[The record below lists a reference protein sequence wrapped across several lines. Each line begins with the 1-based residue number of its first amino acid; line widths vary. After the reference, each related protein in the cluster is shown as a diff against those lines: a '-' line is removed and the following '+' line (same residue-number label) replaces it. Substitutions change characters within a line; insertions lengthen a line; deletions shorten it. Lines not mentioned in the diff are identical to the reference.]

1 MDRADSNQ
9 LRKRAWWLLILGVL
23 FPGTAQVLG
32 GNRKL
37 GRFAL
42 RFSLVNLIVLLLLTL
57 IFFVNKS
64 WLVGLATVP
73 WLTTLLGWYLWFFAA
88 LFALVVLDAL
98 RLSQLGRIQ
107 DRSRWYLL
115 GAFLAVGIFGT
126 SSIAYAGNIATASAS
141 AIGSIFNQGGS
152 TQPVDGR
159 YNILVMG
166 SDAGSDRFGVR
177 PDSISVFS
185 VSATTGKVAVI
196 GIPRGLEKVPFSA
209 DSPLWKV
216 YPNGWNCLNECLINA
231 IYKNV
236 MDNHQDLYPDA
247 KQQGS
252 AAGVEATKEAVE
264 GVTGLKITSYVMVE
278 MHAVTKLVDALGGVT
293 IDVKQRLP
301 IGGQADDGSD
311 ARAWIEA
318 GDNQHMN
325 GYTALWYAR
334 SRHTTSDFDRMRR
347 QKEVQAAILKQVSPA
362 VIFTRFQ
369 EVAAA
374 GKSLITTDIPKDML
388 PTYLELAN
396 KVKKRGMKILDLVP
410 EKGYHPGNPDY
421 PKIQAA
427 VAKIIAE
434 NK

>member
-1 MDRADSNQ
+1 M
-9 LRKRAWWLLILGVL
+9 
-23 FPGTAQVLG
+23 
-32 GNRKL
+32 
-37 GRFAL
+37 
-42 RFSLVNLIVLLLLTL
+42 RFSLVNLGL
-57 IFFVNKS
+57 IAIAIGLFFLNKS

-73 WLTTLLGWYLWFFAA
+73 FITTVLGWYLWFFAA

-98 RLSQLGRIQ
+98 RLSQLGRILGG
-107 DRSRWYLL
+107 SKWVLL
-115 GAFLAVGIFGT
+115 GAFLVVGIVGT
-126 SSIAYAGNIATASAS
+126 GSIVYAGNVSTTSAS

-159 YNILVMG
+159 FNILVLG

-185 VSATTGKVAVI
+185 ISATTGKVAVI

-236 MDNHQDLYPDA
+236 MDSHQDLYPDA
-247 KQQGS
+247 EKFGS
-252 AAGVEATKEAVE
+252 TAGVEATKDAVE
-264 GVTGLKITSYVMVE
+264 GVTGLKITSYVMIE
-278 MHAVTKLVDALGGVT
+278 MHAVTKLVDALGGVR

-311 ARAWIEA
+311 ARAWIEV
-318 GDNQHMN
+318 GDNQLLD
-325 GYTALWYAR
+325 GYHALWYAR

-347 QKEVQAAILKQVSPA
+347 QKEVQAAILKQVNPT

-374 GKSLITTDIPKDML
+374 GKSLVKTDIPKDMIA
-388 PTYLELAN
+388 TYLDLAT
-396 KVKKRGMKILDLVP
+396 KAKKRGFKVLDLVP
-410 EKGYHPGNPDY
+410 EKGYHPGNPNY
-421 PKIQAA
+421 PAIQKA
-427 VAKIIAE
+427 VAKIISE

>member
-1 MDRADSNQ
+1 M
-9 LRKRAWWLLILGVL
+9 
-23 FPGTAQVLG
+23 
-32 GNRKL
+32 
-37 GRFAL
+37 
-42 RFSLVNLIVLLLLTL
+42 RFSLVNLGLILLVAI
-57 IFFVNKS
+57 IFFINKN
-64 WLVGLATVP
+64 WIVGLVTVP
-73 WLTTLLGWYLWFFAA
+73 FITTILGWYLWFFAA
-88 LFALVVLDAL
+88 IFALVMLDAL
-98 RLSQLGRIQ
+98 RLSQLGRIVG
-107 DRSRWYLL
+107 RSRWYLL
-115 GAFLAVGIFGT
+115 GSFLAVGIFGT
-126 SSIAYAGNIATASAS
+126 SSIVYAGNVSTASAS
-141 AIGSIFNQGGS
+141 AIGSIFNQGGG

-185 VSATTGKVAVI
+185 VSAATGKVAVI

-209 DSPLWKV
+209 DSALWKV

-236 MDNHQDLYPDA
+236 MDSHQDLYPDA
-247 KQQGS
+247 EKQGS
-252 AAGVEATKEAVE
+252 TAGVEATKDAVE

-301 IGGQADDGSD
+301 IGGQLDDGSD

-347 QKEVQAAILKQVSPA
+347 QKEVQAAILQQVSPT

-374 GKSLITTDIPKDML
+374 GKSLIKTDIPKDML
-388 PTYLELAN
+388 PTYLDLAN
-396 KVKKRGMKILDLVP
+396 KAKKRGFKVLDLVP

-421 PKIQAA
+421 PKIQTD
-427 VAKIIAE
+427 VAKIIAQ

>member
-1 MDRADSNQ
+1 M
-9 LRKRAWWLLILGVL
+9 RKRAWWLLILGTF
-23 FPGTAQVLG
+23 FPGTAQTLG

-42 RFSLVNLIVLLLLTL
+42 RFTLTNLGLIALVIIIGLINPIWLAAILTVS
-57 IFFVNKS
+57 F
-64 WLVGLATVP
+64 LAN
-73 WLTTLLGWYLWFFAA
+73 LLGWYLWFFGA
-88 LFALVVLDAL
+88 LFAFLILDAL
-98 RLSQLGRIQ
+98 RLSQLGRVVG
-107 DRSRWYLL
+107 RSKWFLL
-115 GAFLAVGIFGT
+115 GAFLTVGILGT
-126 SSIAYAGNIATASAS
+126 SSIVYAGNITLTGSSALD
-141 AIGSIFNQGGS
+141 SILPQRGS
-152 TQPVDGR
+152 TEPVDGR
-159 YNILVMG
+159 FNILVLG

-185 VSATTGKVAVI
+185 ISESTGKVAVI

-209 DSPLWKV
+209 DSPLWSV

-247 KQQGS
+247 KKNGS
-252 AAGVEATKEAVE
+252 TAGVEATKDAVE
-264 GVTGLKITSYVMVE
+264 GVTGLKITSYVMIE
-278 MHAVTKLVDALGGVT
+278 MNAVTKLVDALGGVR
-293 IDVKQRLP
+293 INVKQRLP

-311 ARAWIEA
+311 ARGWIEA
-318 GDNQHMN
+318 GDNQLLD
-325 GYTALWYAR
+325 GYHALWYAR

-347 QKEVQAAILKQVSPA
+347 QKEVQAAILKQVSPT

-369 EVAAA
+369 ELASA
-374 GKSLITTDIPKDML
+374 GKSLVKTDIPKDMIAK
-388 PTYLELAN
+388 YLELAT
-396 KVKKRGMKILDLVP
+396 KAKKRGFKVLDLVP

-421 PKIQAA
+421 PKIQAD